1 MQLTKNFNLNEFASR
16 DGADFPWQI
25 RGAIQELA
33 DNLQALRTLLGVP
46 IMVNSG
52 YRSPYWNSK
61 VGGAARSF
69 HLKGMAADIVAP
81 GWHPEQLKNKI
92 LFLINEGIMKPGGLK
107 AYSTF
112 VHYDTRGTLT
122 LF

>member
-1 MQLTKNFNLNEFASR
+1 MNEFASR
-16 DGADFPWQI
+16 DGADFPWKI
-25 RGAIQELA
+25 RDHIQELA
-33 DNLQALRTLLGVP
+33 NNLQALRTLLGVP

-61 VGGAARSF
+61 VGGSARSY
-69 HLKGMAADIVAP
+69 HMRGMAADITAP
-81 GWHPEQLKNKI
+81 GYPPEQLKRKI

-112 VHYDTRGTLT
+112 VHYDIRGVLT